1 MIDRF
6 EEMLLGLSKVFDT
19 PMQMD
24 NMNCWSLVI
33 DEKFSIQMELADNKK
48 YLLII
53 SFISEIPPGKY
64 RENILRFALIA
75 NNNKNQ
81 FGTFGY
87 SEKVSKLLYFTYL
100 YFEDLKVSDL
110 ADYLSLFIETAS
122 TWREAIETSN
132 YALID
137 QTNTSS
143 SVLQSP
149 MNFK

>member
-24 NMNCWSLVI
+24 NMNCCSLVI

-48 YLLII
+48 YLLIA
-53 SFISEIPPGKY
+53 SFVSEIPPGKY
-64 RENILRFALIA
+64 RENILKFALIA